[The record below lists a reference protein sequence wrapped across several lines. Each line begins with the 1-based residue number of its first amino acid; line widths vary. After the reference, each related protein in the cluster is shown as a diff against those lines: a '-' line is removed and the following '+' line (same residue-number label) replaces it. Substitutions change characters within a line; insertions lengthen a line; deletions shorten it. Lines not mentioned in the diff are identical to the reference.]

1 MTNAVPVPAAAH
13 TRIAALSLGVA
24 VVLLGVKSY
33 AWLLTGSQAI
43 FSDAAESIVNVVA
56 AAFAFRVLAWAG
68 QPADR
73 EHPFGHGKIE
83 FFSAA
88 FEGGLVVAAA
98 LAILW
103 QATDALVDRAEPR
116 ELDLGLLLTL
126 AAGLANGALGW
137 HLVRHGRKHR
147 SAAIEADGHH
157 VLSDF
162 VTSLGVVA
170 GLLAVRFTGLWW
182 LDPAIAFAMGLL
194 LVRTGWRLVRRSV
207 GALLDE
213 EDPAFVARLVAML
226 EPHVRGG
233 LIRIHQLRALRA
245 GRFHHISA
253 HLVVP
258 EFWSVQRAHAA
269 ADALA
274 AKVLAE
280 FEGEGDID
288 FHTDP
293 CERRYCAGCDVADC
307 TIRAAA
313 FVARPPLSVEE
324 AVAPDPTSHAPDA

>member
-1 MTNAVPVPAAAH
+1 MTSAAGTPAAAH
-13 TRIAALSLGVA
+13 TRLAALSLAVA
-24 VVLLGVKSY
+24 VILLAVKSY

-56 AAFAFRVLAWAG
+56 AAFALRVLSWAG

-103 QATDALVDRAEPR
+103 QATDALIDGSKPQQ
-116 ELDLGLLLTL
+116 LDIGLMLTFG
-126 AAGLANGALGW
+126 AGLANGALGW
-137 HLVRHGRKHR
+137 LLVRHGRKHQ

-162 VTSLGVVA
+162 VTSLGVVI
-170 GLLAVRFTGLWW
+170 GLLTVYVTGVWW
-182 LDPAIAFAMGLL
+182 LDPAIAALMGLWL
-194 LVRTGWRLVRRSV
+194 LRTGWRLVRTSV

-213 EDPAFVARLVAML
+213 EDPGFVQRLVTML
-226 EPHVRGG
+226 QPHVRDGF
-233 LIRIHQLRALRA
+233 IRIHQLRAIRA
-245 GRFHHISA
+245 GRFHHVSA

-258 EFWSVQRAHAA
+258 EFWPVSRAHAA
-269 ADALA
+269 ADQLA

-280 FEGEGDID
+280 FEGDID

-293 CERRYCAGCDVADC
+293 CERKFCAACDLADC
-307 TIRAAA
+307 PVRAAA
-313 FVARPPLSVEE
+313 FRGRPPLTVEE
-324 AVAPDPTSHAPDA
+324 VVAPDLASHVPGG